1 VDLGSL
7 FTFLNTT
14 RHGADSQEGATAFLR
29 DTAAALAEVCALCEE
44 LVNIAYFFSYRT
56 FCIRRVIK
64 RGMMQA
70 ARQMWSLG
78 LCEFHRR
85 LAMRA
90 TVDLCA
96 THLSVTWPYGMA
108 FEFSA
113 AVVVYVAYLTDF
125 TEHRPVERHVKSLI
139 TTIVAVSSKG
149 HIPLVYSQLQTWSK
163 TRFSTRFL
171 TFWVE
176 NLVANLMHQSRHIEI
191 DAAGSQQVRCVVHVL
206 SKWSVEKKNVLSQP
220 TNLLEL
226 NFPYLFYYS
235 SNVPTS
241 ILRHCTYRLIS
252 QSHLKKAIWFIPSY
266 LFTSIYLNIDL

>member
-1 VDLGSL
+1 VIKFWCNTDVDLGSL

-206 SKWSVEKKNVLSQP
+206 SKWSVEKKRFESANEPTGAELSLPVL
-220 TNLLEL
+220 LFLECTDVHPETL
-226 NFPYLFYYS
+226 HVS
-235 SNVPTS
+235 THITITS
-241 ILRHCTYRLIS
+241 
-252 QSHLKKAIWFIPSY
+252 
-266 LFTSIYLNIDL
+266 

>member
-1 VDLGSL
+1 MDLGSL

-206 SKWSVEKKNVLSQP
+206 SKWSVEKKTFWVSQRTYWSWTFLTCFIIP
-220 TNLLEL
+220 RMYRRPSWDTARIDSYHNH
-226 NFPYLFYYS
+226 
-235 SNVPTS
+235 
-241 ILRHCTYRLIS
+241 ILRKRS
-252 QSHLKKAIWFIPSY
+252 GSY
-266 LFTSIYLNIDL
+266 LLIYLQAFT